1 MGRKLRV
8 NPETQ
13 NLEIW
18 YCKGNHTKVHWKSYQ
33 TTWLRLVKTLC
44 WHQPTSDTEAEW
56 DLMDKAERTAIKS
69 SRGGWIA
76 GKSSGGHKSGDI
88 LSRSCLVLDVDEP
101 ADNFKDQVKSL
112 GLEGVIHQTHTPGRY
127 RVVWPFA
134 HEIEPERY
142 PAIARSAMSWLPGCD
157 PTSAQINRI
166 GFYPTSCSDTPW
178 EPVYM
183 SGKLLDPDNLP
194 KEWTEAFVTDAD
206 VLASKDTLSLIEG
219 VRTAAPGSRN
229 NTLSLTAYT
238 LLVRNEMTPEIE
250 DRLAIAAYEAGMPA
264 AEVKATLDSAY
275 KGSSSAIDR
284 KLHEMF
290 PSETLDGDNPEA
302 GTPEEAS
309 AANERRSYELL
320 CAEQADFVEPRELW
334 RGMLPL
340 GSLAIVS
347 GMGGIGKST
356 LDAWLAAKAS
366 RGDMDGDVKGPLK
379 VLMVM
384 DEDDWNQD
392 TVPRLFA
399 AGADL
404 GNVFKLLIRREG
416 ATTGIPAFPNDV
428 SLLKRVILENNIRF
442 VILDVITSMM
452 AAGLKP
458 TDQADVRRLLNP
470 LLQVAQETDAT
481 ILCVNHWRKQ
491 TGDIS
496 QMISGSAAYR
506 DTARCVW
513 AVVKDKEGRRFVT
526 IDKYNRSEKVGQ
538 TFEFKIASAPI
549 PGWEKT
555 VGVISEW
562 RESTTDVQ
570 AVLDNAANPNAG
582 ANSAAEM
589 WLMDYLDECGESS
602 WDVVVG
608 DGAREGF
615 TKNSLMH
622 ARNSLRCLFRPAPSD
637 GRPGRPERLWRLPC
651 FDEEVMQT
659 KVNSTSPGAD
669 EDPLINLDDI
679 DDEFRDMLS

>member
-1 MGRKLRV
+1 MSKWHI
-8 NPETQ
+8 NPENQ
-13 NLEIW
+13 DLLVW
-18 YCKGNHTKVHWKSYQ
+18 YCKGKHTNVNWKSYQ
-33 TTWLRLVKTLC
+33 TTWAKMVKTLC
-44 WHQPTSDTEAEW
+44 WHEPTSDTEAEW
-56 DLMDKAERTAIKS
+56 DLMDKAERTAVKS
-69 SRGGWIA
+69 SKGGWIA

-101 ADNFKDQVKSL
+101 TENFKSQVRSL

-134 HEIEPERY
+134 HEIAPERY
-142 PAIARSAMSWLPGCD
+142 PAIARSAMAWLPGCD

-194 KEWTEAFVTDAD
+194 KEWTEAFTTDAD
-206 VLASKDTLSLIEG
+206 VIASKDTASLIEG

-238 LLVRNEMTPEIE
+238 LLMRNEMTPEIE
-250 DRLAIAAYEAGMPA
+250 DRLAIAAYEAGMSVP
-264 AEVKATLDSAY
+264 EVRTTIESAY

-290 PSETLDGDNPEA
+290 PSESLDGDRPEPV
-302 GTPEEAS
+302 TPEEAAS
-309 AANERRSYELL
+309 GPVRRKGFLTW
-320 CAEQADFVEPRELW
+320 AESADFVEPRELW

-340 GSLAIVS
+340 GSLVIVS

-404 GNVFKLLIRREG
+404 SKVAKLNIERDG
-416 ATTGIPAFPNDV
+416 GITGIPTFPDDIT
-428 SLLKRVILENNIRF
+428 LLKRMILENDIRF

-491 TGDIS
+491 SGDIS

-513 AVVKDKEGRRFVT
+513 AVVRDKEGRRFVT

-549 PGWEKT
+549 PGWKKT
-555 VGVISEW
+555 VGVVSEW

-570 AVLDNAANPNAG
+570 AVLDNAANPDPR
-582 ANSAAEM
+582 ANTTAEM
-589 WLMDYLDECGESS
+589 WLMDYLDECGEARWS
-602 WDVVVG
+602 DVVRDG
-608 DGAREGF
+608 DKDGF
-615 TKNSLMH
+615 TKSALTH
-622 ARNSLRCLFRPAPSD
+622 ARDSLRCLFRPAPSD

-659 KVNSTSPGAD
+659 KANSTILDAD